1 MNVRKL
7 AGLVGAGGVGRSFLA
22 RMPALL
28 ERIGPVKG
36 ASLRVSRRIANGLRA
51 GTGVADY
58 SPLQKCDLIWLAV
71 PEHTLDHI
79 SAELAAA
86 ISLERK
92 TVVLCDVMRDSLWP
106 SPLRTAGAFVAAL
119 NCVPESNERLFVAEG
134 HPESLSQLRRLLALE
149 RRKLIEL
156 RPAAKPLYLCG
167 VHLSGQLL
175 LPWIAGAVESLRAAG
190 FSRDEATGVVEV
202 IGAKALRAYGKA
214 GPKAWKR
221 ASTERLHRA
230 IAGDIEA
237 IRLTDPRLAVLCT
250 EGFDTTLGF
259 FAGKS
264 EGFSRESGGPPSKS
278 EGFTSMSEGLTS
290 KPDVLAKAKGGSY

>member
-51 GTGVADY
+51 GTGV
-58 SPLQKCDLIWLAV
+58 
-71 PEHTLDHI
+71 
-79 SAELAAA
+79 
-86 ISLERK
+86 
-92 TVVLCDVMRDSLWP
+92 
-106 SPLRTAGAFVAAL
+106 
-119 NCVPESNERLFVAEG
+119 
-134 HPESLSQLRRLLALE
+134 
-149 RRKLIEL
+149 
-156 RPAAKPLYLCG
+156 
-167 VHLSGQLL
+167 
-175 LPWIAGAVESLRAAG
+175 
-190 FSRDEATGVVEV
+190 
-202 IGAKALRAYGKA
+202 
-214 GPKAWKR
+214 
-221 ASTERLHRA
+221 
-230 IAGDIEA
+230 
-237 IRLTDPRLAVLCT
+237 TDPRLAVLCT